1 MHEPVVKV
9 VVLMLMVEVVAMI
22 EATVVEMAF
31 VPSKVA
37 GSRSTPAT
45 AHMTA
50 AEAASMTFTT
60 APSRKSTAATPATAH
75 MATTPA
81 AAHMTAA
88 EAASM
93 TFTTASMTSATARSR
108 KSTTTAMAAP
118 TTSASA
124 PTTSTVD

>member
-37 GSRSTPAT
+37 GSRSTPA
-45 AHMTA
+45 AN
-50 AEAASMTFTT
+50 AASHMLTT
-60 APSRKSTAATPATAH
+60 PATGDVPTTPATAR
-75 MATTPA
+75 
-81 AAHMTAA
+81 MTAA

-108 KSTTTAMAAP
+108 KSTTAAVAAP
-118 TTSASA
+118 TPSASA
-124 PTTSTVD
+124 ATTSTVD